1 MPVDAFDNHLKIRFV
16 EERLCRL
23 PKNTDEIF
31 PTFFCADAPPLLQV
45 PHRPGLRAFHSM
57 LTEKHKG
64 HREAARIGT
73 GELPSSNGEAQT
85 HGACL
90 ALRPAPRH
98 RHMRARCLL
107 YACRIPRSAVPPSRR
122 APHRT
127 TLPEKKA
134 SASLPSRIRTGSL
147 GQTSPVLPKSVPHK
161 GLSCQTASISSPK
174 MKI

>member
-1 MPVDAFDNHLKIRFV
+1 MPVDAFDNHLKIPFV

-31 PTFFCADAPPLLQV
+31 PTSFCADAPPLLQV

-64 HREAARIGT
+64 YREAARIGT

-107 YACRIPRSAVPPSRR
+107 YACRIPRSAVPPPRR

-127 TLPEKKA
+127 TLPKKKA
-134 SASLPSRIRTGSL
+134 SASLPSRFVREVLDRLLPYCRKAYPIRVC
-147 GQTSPVLPKSVPHK
+147 PVKPRRFLPRK
-161 GLSCQTASISSPK
+161 
-174 MKI
+174 